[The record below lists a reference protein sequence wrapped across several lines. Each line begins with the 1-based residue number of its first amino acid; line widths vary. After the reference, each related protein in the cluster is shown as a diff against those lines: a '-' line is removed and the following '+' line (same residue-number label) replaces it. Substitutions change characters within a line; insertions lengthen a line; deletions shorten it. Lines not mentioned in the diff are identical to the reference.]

1 MSTDELKRTGEKK
14 DRRPYVK
21 PALSEVPLRM
31 EEAVLGNCKT
41 DSSAGPLSPTGTC
54 TTTGLGGCKSLGS

>member
-21 PALSEVPLRM
+21 PALSEVALRL
-31 EEAVLGNCKT
+31 EEAVLGTCKT
-41 DSSAGPLSPTGTC
+41 SSTGGPLGGTC
-54 TTTGLGGCKSLGS
+54 DMVGVGGCKSLIGS

>member
-14 DRRPYVK
+14 NRRPYVK

-31 EEAVLGNCKT
+31 EEAVLGSCKT
-41 DSSAGPLSPTGTC
+41 ASSGAGPLGATCRSTSPTGC
-54 TTTGLGGCKSLGS
+54 NSLGS